1 MNKRCTIVLLL
12 VILASDSFAKKIKFP
27 IPLGDPTRWDYPRP
41 GVIYPGTK
49 KVIGGFDYGLPGYG
63 YDPSF
68 APRGGYYRFGVI
80 YGR

>member
-1 MNKRCTIVLLL
+1 MNNLYSIVVL
-12 VILASDSFAKKIKFP
+12 VIILTDDSSGTKIKFP

-49 KVIGGFDYGLPGYG
+49 KVIGGYDYGLPGYG

-68 APRGGYYRFGVI
+68 APRGGYYRFGVVF
-80 YGR
+80 GR